1 MKVFYITTSCLVFFL
16 MFNFSNMGNNGIINK
31 QKNVLGENL
40 KLCCNE
46 PKTGFYRDGFCNTGP
61 QDYGTHTVCAVMT
74 KDFLDFT
81 LTKGNDLCSP
91 KPQYNFPGL
100 KPGDKWCLCA
110 LRWHEAYKAGY
121 APNVI
126 LEATN
131 KKTLDHIP
139 IEALK
144 EKAITNN

>member
-1 MKVFYITTSCLVFFL
+1 

-31 QKNVLGENL
+31 QKNVFGENL

-100 KPGDKWCLCA
+100 KLGDKWCLCA

>member
-1 MKVFYITTSCLVFFL
+1 
-16 MFNFSNMGNNGIINK
+16 MGNNGIINK